1 MNGKISLFVLATL
14 VTVTVLGSTTAT
26 MAQMMPNAT
35 NATMEATNATMGEM
49 ANATN
54 ATMAVG
60 NVEQLTDALGNNS
73 EILANNTPIGNPNA
87 SMAEKLSNALSTN
100 QTNS

>member
-35 NATMEATNATMGEM
+35 NATMDATMGEM
-49 ANATN
+49 AT
-54 ATMAVG
+54 
-60 NVEQLTDALGNNS
+60 QLTPQWQWEMS
-73 EILANNTPIGNPNA
+73 
-87 SMAEKLSNALSTN
+87 SN
-100 QTNS
+100 

>member
-35 NATMEATNATMGEM
+35 NATMEATNATM
-49 ANATN
+49 
-54 ATMAVG
+54 AVG
-60 NVEQLTDALGNNS
+60 NVGQLTDALGNNS
-73 EILANNTPIGNPNA
+73 EILANNTSIGNPNA
-87 SMAEKLSNALSTN
+87 SMGEKLANAITPINECNSKRN
-100 QTNS
+100 QRNNR